1 MPRDKA
7 IIGVS
12 DHNGWA
18 VLVTVAGDATL
29 LDRRRVE
36 LVGSDLPS
44 MPHHHEAQTLPLD
57 QALDLVE
64 RVRVSADRHAKL
76 ALDAVVAAVPEP
88 IRGVAIRECPRLP
101 ATVPERIRNYWAQ
114 NRADS
119 VMYRKALAGAA
130 ESRGWFVDWY
140 DAKKVLDAACD
151 ALRVNDLDAHFVE
164 VRKSLG
170 PPWRKDHKVAMAAAI
185 VAASSGTE
193 R

>member
-1 MPRDKA
+1 MPGDKA

-44 MPHHHEAQTLPLD
+44 MPHHHEGQTLPLD

-76 ALDAVVAAVPEP
+76 ALDAVVAAVPER

-101 ATVPERIRNYWAQ
+101 ATAPERIRNYWAQ

-119 VMYRKALAGAA
+119 VMYRKALARAA

-170 PPWRKDHKVAMAAAI
+170 PPWRKDHRVAMAAAI
-185 VAASSGTE
+185 VAVSSGRE
-193 R
+193 

>member
-1 MPRDKA
+1 MPGDKA

-18 VLVTVAGDATL
+18 VLVTVLGDARI

-36 LVGSDLPS
+36 LVGSELPS
-44 MPHHHEAQTLPLD
+44 MPHHHEAQTLPLE

-88 IRGVAIRECPRLP
+88 IRGVAIRECPQLP
-101 ATVPERIRNYWAQ
+101 TTVPERLRNYWAQ

-119 VMYRKALAGAA
+119 VMYRKALADAA

-151 ALRVNDLDAHFVE
+151 ALRVNDLDAHFAE

-170 PPWRKDHKVAMAAAI
+170 PPWRKDHKIAMAAAI
-185 VAASSGTE
+185 VAASSGGD
-193 R
+193 

>member
-1 MPRDKA
+1 MPGDKA

-44 MPHHHEAQTLPLD
+44 MPHHHEGQTLPLK

-76 ALDAVVAAVPEP
+76 ALDAVVAAVPE
-88 IRGVAIRECPRLP
+88 V
-101 ATVPERIRNYWAQ
+101 
-114 NRADS
+114 S
-119 VMYRKALAGAA
+119 
-130 ESRGWFVDWY
+130 
-140 DAKKVLDAACD
+140 
-151 ALRVNDLDAHFVE
+151 
-164 VRKSLG
+164 
-170 PPWRKDHKVAMAAAI
+170 
-185 VAASSGTE
+185 
-193 R
+193 